1 MAASDD
7 PVGPVD
13 KARWQRLS
21 PHLDEL
27 LDLPADA
34 RAARLSEWQAADP
47 QAAAELA
54 ALLGR
59 LDALDRDAFLDQPAL
74 PRHGALLGARV
85 GAYTVERELGQGGMG
100 SVWLARR
107 TDGRFEGQVAIKF
120 LHAGLVPRADAERFA
135 REGRILARLA
145 HPHIARLLD
154 AGVLPGT
161 GAAATPQP
169 YLVLEYV
176 DGEPIDQHCNH
187 HGLGL
192 PQRLALFMDVLGAI
206 THAHHRL
213 ILHRDIKPSNILVT
227 RGGDVKLLDFG
238 IAKLMHDEAEA
249 GPGATELTRR
259 AGRAFT
265 LQYAA
270 PEQLQDG
277 EVTTATDVY
286 ALGVLLYVLLGGVH
300 PTPAPTGTPLDQ
312 MRATLEVEPRRL
324 SDAVLRQGGADAARR
339 ARALRGDL
347 DTIVA
352 RALKKSPA
360 ERYPHA
366 EAFAD
371 DLGRHLQHEPIAA
384 RRDSTAY
391 VLAKFARRHRAGV
404 AASAAV
410 VAALGAGVGIAWREA
425 DEARRQQAQAEG
437 LIEFMIGDLRGK
449 LQPVG
454 RLDALGAVGDKALAY
469 YATQDPA
476 RLDADSL
483 GRRAR
488 ALHMIGEIADDRGE
502 LDEAARLFQRAAES
516 TGELLERHPRD
527 AQRVFDHAQSQ
538 YWVGYVARRRGRGDA
553 AEPAFQA
560 YLALAQRLV
569 QLEPQKVEWQLER
582 ADALLALGVLQLE
595 RAQHVPALRAFDEA
609 SRVFAANL
617 AFRPGMAFD
626 LVNARGWMAKARE
639 YQGDLAGAL
648 ASQRE
653 KLSDLRALPQADS
666 DRHAQRLMANAEH
679 EIGRLALAM
688 GDSEGALA
696 AARSSAARFDSLLA
710 VDPANRDWQ
719 AQANVAHLGL
729 GEAWLAAG
737 QGLQA
742 RAELAKAEA
751 AVAQLLKTS
760 DARPGWRTTQ
770 AGLVLRLRA
779 AVGDDG
785 PDKTSA
791 LVGYLAQVRRDEAG
805 GLRVDTE
812 QNALVACVALMLGD
826 ALARQHDDDGARAHW
841 AAASDRVRVAAAA
854 GHPESLALWTGAAA
868 RLGDPAR
875 AREGASRLGAMGF
888 RRPDGAGLVSWQP
901 RATPAVMR
909 TGHGAAAAHDAANDA
924 ARRR

>member
-1 MAASDD
+1 MTAPGD
-7 PVGPVD
+7 PLGPVD
-13 KARWQRLS
+13 KARWQQLS

-27 LDLPADA
+27 LDLPPEA
-34 RAARLSEWQAADP
+34 RAGRLDEWRARDP
-47 QAAAELA
+47 AMAAELA

-59 LDALDRDAFLDQPAL
+59 LDALDHDAFLDQPAL
-74 PRHGALLGARV
+74 PRPATLCGARV

-161 GAAATPQP
+161 GAATASQQP

-176 DGEPIDQHCNH
+176 DGEPIDQHCSH
-187 HGLGL
+187 HGLDL
-192 PQRLALFMDVLGAI
+192 AQRLALFMDVLAAI
-206 THAHHRL
+206 AHAHHRL

-227 RGGDVKLLDFG
+227 RGGEVKLLDFG
-238 IAKLMHDEAEA
+238 IAKLMRDDTGSE
-249 GPGATELTRR
+249 PGATELTRR
-259 AGRAFT
+259 VGRAFT

-286 ALGVLLYVLLGGVH
+286 ALGVLLYVLLGGSH
-300 PTPAPTGTPLDQ
+300 PTPAPTGATLDQ
-312 MRATLEVEPRRL
+312 MRATLERQPRRL
-324 SDAVLRQGGADAARR
+324 SDAVLRRGGADAARQ

-360 ERYPHA
+360 ERYPNA

-371 DLGRHLQHEPIAA
+371 DLRRHLQHEPIAA
-384 RRDSTAY
+384 RRDSAAY

-410 VAALGAGVGIAWREA
+410 VLALGAGLGIAWREA

-437 LIEFMIGDLRGK
+437 LIEFMIGDLRSK

-454 RLDALGAVGDKALAY
+454 RLDALSAPGEKALAY
-469 YATQDPA
+469 YAAQDPA

-488 ALHMIGEIADDRGE
+488 ALHLIGEIADERGD

-516 TGELLERHPRD
+516 TGELLERHPDD

-538 YWVGYVARRRGRGDA
+538 YWVGYVARRRGRADA

-560 YLALAQRLV
+560 YLALAERLV
-569 QLEPQKVEWQLER
+569 QLEPRKVDWQLER

-595 RAQHVPALRAFDEA
+595 RSQHQPALRAFDEA
-609 SRVFAANL
+609 RKVFAAHL
-617 AFRPGMAFD
+617 AFKPGMAYD
-626 LVNARGWMAKARE
+626 LVNARGWMAKAEE

-648 ASQRE
+648 ASQRG
-653 KLSDLRALPQADS
+653 KLSDLGALPQADK
-666 DRHAQRLMANAEH
+666 DRHAQRLMANAEY

-688 GDSEGALA
+688 GDAPQSLA
-696 AARSSAARFDSLLA
+696 AAQSSAARFDALLA

-737 QGLQA
+737 QRPQA
-742 RAELAKAEA
+742 RAELARADA
-751 AVAQLLKTS
+751 AVAQLLQTS

-770 AGLVLRLRA
+770 PGMVLRLRA
-779 AVGDDG
+779 AIGDDW
-785 PDKTSA
+785 PDRTDA
-791 LVGYLAQVRRDEAG
+791 LAGYLARVRQAEAS
-805 GLRVDTE
+805 GLRLDTE
-812 QNALVACVALMLGD
+812 QAVLVAYAALALGD
-826 ALARQHDDDGARAHW
+826 ALAQRHDEAAARAQW
-841 AAASDRVRVAAAA
+841 DAAADRVRVAAHA
-854 GHPESLALWTGAAA
+854 GHPESLALWAGAAA
-868 RLGDPAR
+868 RQGDLPR
-875 AREGASRLGAMGF
+875 AQEGAARLAATGF
-888 RRPDGAGLVSWQP
+888 RRPDWAQLASWRPPGAGAMTRTANNAASA
-901 RATPAVMR
+901 RGAVR
-909 TGHGAAAAHDAANDA
+909 HP
-924 ARRR
+924 

>member
-1 MAASDD
+1 MAATDH
-7 PVGPVD
+7 PLGPMD
-13 KARWQRLS
+13 KARWQQLS

-27 LDLPADA
+27 LDLPAEA
-34 RAARLSEWQAADP
+34 RATRLAEWQAADP
-47 QAAAELA
+47 ATAAELA

-59 LDALDRDAFLDQPAL
+59 LDALDRNAFLDQPAL
-74 PRHGALLGARV
+74 PRPGALGGAQV
-85 GAYTVERELGQGGMG
+85 GAYTIERELGQGGMG

-161 GAAATPQP
+161 GTASTSQP

-176 DGEPIDQHCNH
+176 DGEPIDQHCDH
-187 HGLGL
+187 RGLDL

-206 THAHHRL
+206 AHAHHRL

-227 RGGDVKLLDFG
+227 GGGEVKLLDFG
-238 IAKLMHDEAEA
+238 IAKLMRDEVEA

-300 PTPAPTGTPLDQ
+300 PTPASTGTPLDQ
-312 MRATLEVEPRRL
+312 MRATLEIHPRRL

-360 ERYPHA
+360 ERYPNA

-371 DLGRHLQHEPIAA
+371 DLRRHLQDEPIAA
-384 RRDSTAY
+384 RRDSATY

-410 VAALGAGVGIAWREA
+410 VLALGAGLGIAWREA
-425 DEARRQQAQAEG
+425 NEARRQQAQAEG

-454 RLDALGAVGDKALAY
+454 RLDALSAVGEKALDY
-469 YATQDPA
+469 YAAQDPS

-488 ALHMIGEIADDRGE
+488 ALHMIGEIADERGD

-516 TGELLERHPRD
+516 TGELLERDPGNAR
-527 AQRVFDHAQSQ
+527 RVFDHAQSQ
-538 YWVGYVARRRGRGDA
+538 YWVGYVARRRGRADA

-560 YLALAQRLV
+560 YLALAERLV
-569 QLEPQKVEWQLER
+569 QLEPQKVDWQLER

-595 RAQHVPALRAFDEA
+595 RSQHEPALRAFDEA
-609 SRVFAANL
+609 RKVFAANL
-617 AFRPGMAFD
+617 AYRPGMAYD
-626 LVNARGWMAKARE
+626 LVNARGWMAKAKE
-639 YQGDLAGAL
+639 YQGDLGGAL

-653 KLSDLRALPQADS
+653 KLSDLGALPKSDS
-666 DRHAQRLMANAEH
+666 DRHAQRLMANAEY
-679 EIGRLALAM
+679 EISRLALAM
-688 GDSEGALA
+688 GDTEGALA
-696 AARSSAARFDSLLA
+696 AARSSAARFDALLL

-737 QGLQA
+737 QRSPAQ
-742 RAELAKAEA
+742 AELAKAEA
-751 AVAQLLKTS
+751 AVSQLLKTS

-770 AGLVLRLRA
+770 TGMVLRLRA
-779 AVGDDG
+779 ALGDEG

-791 LVGYLAQVRRDEAG
+791 LAGYLAQVSRDEAG

-812 QNALVACVALMLGD
+812 QSALVACAALALGD
-826 ALARQHDDDGARAHW
+826 ALARQHDDDSARARW
-841 AAASDRVRVAAAA
+841 AVASDRVRGAAAA

-868 RLGDPAR
+868 RLGDTAQ
-875 AREGASRLGAMGF
+875 ASEGLRRLAKIGF
-888 RRPDGAGLVSWQP
+888 RRPDWVGAILRP
-901 RATPAVMR
+901 
-909 TGHGAAAAHDAANDA
+909 AAATKPTASSAAAPVVHIVNGPG
-924 ARRR
+924 